1 MHTVL
6 RQQTKKLTLLSN
18 FADLSDTPDTH
29 HRISIVANAVATAA
43 TFCIDSFNSYRGPHF
58 FSSLGFVRNLLFPH
72 RTVTPLH
79 LRNMQQSMCILT
91 YCILQTETSIYDVAA
106 RLRKLCGVWV
116 CWTCGVYGEWRL
128 EECLLVAKLA
138 RQFYSLYQL
147 AFISRCISLHTI
159 SFSSI
164 FFVFFC
170 FFNFFYEFAFTCM
183 KEDFYLICRQCLP
196 KSLCKHFQV
205 YV

>member
-1 MHTVL
+1 M
-6 RQQTKKLTLLSN
+6 
-18 FADLSDTPDTH
+18 SDTPETH

-164 FFVFFC
+164 FFVFLTFSM
-170 FFNFFYEFAFTCM
+170 NLPLLAWKRISIWFAVSVYQKVFASTFKFM
-183 KEDFYLICRQCLP
+183 CRVSKKQCA
-196 KSLCKHFQV
+196 
-205 YV
+205 

>member
-1 MHTVL
+1 M
-6 RQQTKKLTLLSN
+6 
-18 FADLSDTPDTH
+18 SDTPETH

-159 SFSSI
+159 SLSSI
-164 FFVFFC
+164 FFC
-170 FFNFFYEFAFTCM
+170 FFLTFSMNLPLLAWKRISIWFAVSVYQKFSASTFKFM
-183 KEDFYLICRQCLP
+183 CRVSKKQCA
-196 KSLCKHFQV
+196 
-205 YV
+205 